1 LTPNAGPFNG
11 GQIYAVNKTDL
22 VANEMSPSLIL
33 FESPLPVAGDVAAS
47 IEPAFSPSAADF
59 DTSHGGVEYF
69 LAALDFFATLD
80 DRISVWAIT
89 NTCGLPSSSGNQAC
103 MATPTLTLPAVLTSA
118 VYGVPPLARQKS
130 GPHPLG
136 TLRHRGLERL
146 QTNDDR
152 MQQVVL
158 AGGKLYSTLSTVARV
173 GVAKTA
179 AALYFVVQPSITGGG
194 DAAGTIVT
202 QNYVAAKGLYISYPS
217 IAATSGGRAL
227 MAFSISGPTRFA
239 SAGYFP
245 VTATVG
251 PQNIFIAAN
260 GAGAYDGISGYVAGS
275 GGVARWGD
283 YSAVVADGSELW
295 MAAEYVSGACTVKQY
310 LADNSCGGIRGVGA
324 NWGTFISHLTPS
336 SP

>member
-1 LTPNAGPFNG
+1 
-11 GQIYAVNKTDL
+11 
-22 VANEMSPSLIL
+22 
-33 FESPLPVAGDVAAS
+33 
-47 IEPAFSPSAADF
+47 
-59 DTSHGGVEYF
+59 
-69 LAALDFFATLD
+69 
-80 DRISVWAIT
+80 
-89 NTCGLPSSSGNQAC
+89 
-103 MATPTLTLPAVLTSA
+103 
-118 VYGVPPLARQKS
+118 
-130 GPHPLG
+130 
-136 TLRHRGLERL
+136 
-146 QTNDDR
+146 
-152 MQQVVL
+152 
-158 AGGKLYSTLSTVARV
+158 
-173 GVAKTA
+173 
-179 AALYFVVQPSITGGG
+179 
-194 DAAGTIVT
+194 
-202 QNYVAAKGLYISYPS
+202 
-217 IAATSGGRAL
+217 